1 MDRVTYKDGTAV
13 APHQTLLAARLSFAA
28 GAASLFCLA
37 ILHVLSPE
45 FDTSWRMVSEYAL
58 GNFGWVL
65 SLMFVTQALSCVALF
80 FAIKSQVRTVGGR
93 IGLFFLLAA
102 GVGMAMASVFDVT
115 HNLHGLS
122 ALIGIPG
129 ISIAELILGVSLS
142 RNPAW
147 SSKRRLLLW
156 TANLPWISL
165 VLMVIMLFIGLSQS
179 GGTFGPGVLIGWPN
193 RLLIVAYCGWLML
206 IAWQINQLYRQ
217 KS

>member
-1 MDRVTYKDGTAV
+1 MQKVISKNGAV
-13 APHQTLLAARLSFAA
+13 VSANQTSLAARLSFGA

-65 SLMFVTQALSCVALF
+65 SLMFLTQALSCAALF
-80 FAIKSQVRTVGGR
+80 FALKSQVRTVGGR

-115 HNLHGLS
+115 HKLHGLS

-156 TANLPWISL
+156 TSNLPWISL
-165 VLMVIMLFIGLSQS
+165 VLMVTMLFIGLSQS